1 MIIQAVPE
9 IPARIAESPTWV
21 AGEGALYWIDIKAPA
36 LHRYCPDGEATRT
49 WPVRS
54 DFGGLPWRQ
63 TAVRSWRSGTGCSAS
78 ISRPEL

>member
-36 LHRYCPDGEATRT
+36 LHPLL
-49 WPVRS
+49 S
-54 DFGGLPWRQ
+54 
-63 TAVRSWRSGTGCSAS
+63 
-78 ISRPEL
+78 